1 MAAIAA
7 YRNLFR
13 ATKIAFQGDSRVLT
27 AARDQIR
34 LNFREKASLPASDPE
49 VQPAIQHAEEVA
61 SFLRQNVVQGKKEKD
76 GVYRLRIHE
85 ETERGDN
92 DTIKIGGGKTVKID
106 GKTCADR

>member
-1 MAAIAA
+1 MAALVA

-13 ATKIAFQGDSRVLT
+13 AAKLAFEGDARVLSE
-27 AARDQIR
+27 AHQQIR
-34 LNFREKASLPASDPE
+34 NKFRENASLPASDPA